1 MNETSDIVL
10 ILLSATIGAVIA
22 TAFVAPLAYWRGR
35 ASWLNRYAK
44 QKKGK
49 GL

>member
-1 MNETSDIVL
+1 MSTTRIIVL
-10 ILLSATIGAVIA
+10 ILLSAAIGAVIA
-22 TAFVAPLAYWRGR
+22 TALVAPLAYWRGR